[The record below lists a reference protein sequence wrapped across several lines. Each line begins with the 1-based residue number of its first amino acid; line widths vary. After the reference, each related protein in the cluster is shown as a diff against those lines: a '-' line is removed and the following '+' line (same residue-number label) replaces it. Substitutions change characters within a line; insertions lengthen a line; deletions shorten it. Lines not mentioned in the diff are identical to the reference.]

1 MYNININKMRWIG
14 LEYKKIKPKKIYEEV
29 TEALHEMIRNGQLVP
44 GSKLESVQQLA
55 ENFQVSRS
63 AIREALSALK
73 AMGLV
78 EMKQGEGTFIKEFDA
93 KQMTFPLSTAILM
106 KKKDVIHLL
115 EVRKIIE
122 TGTAG
127 LAAKNRS
134 EEDLAAMTKALEEMK
149 RVKGDEELGEK
160 ADFQFHLAVS
170 SAASNPILSTLLDQ
184 VSELMIETMKETR
197 RLWLFSKQTTTEN
210 LVKEHAKIFDAI
222 LERNEEKAQMAMIE
236 HLENVDNILNK
247 YFFETTK

>member
-1 MYNININKMRWIG
+1 MRWIG

-29 TEALHEMIRNGQLVP
+29 TEALHEMIRTGQLP
-44 GSKLESVQQLA
+44 PRSKLESVQQLA

-106 KKKDVIHLL
+106 NKKDVAHLL

-122 TGTAG
+122 TGTAA

-134 EEDLAAMTKALEEMK
+134 KENLEAMAQALEEMK
-149 RVKGDEELGEK
+149 RVQGDEELGEK
-160 ADFQFHLAVS
+160 ADFRFHLAVS
-170 SAASNPILSTLLDQ
+170 AAAGNPLLTTLLDQ

-197 RLWLFSKQTTTEN
+197 RLWLFSKQTSTEN
-210 LVKEHAKIFDAI
+210 IVKEHAKIYHAI
-222 LERNEEKAQMAMIE
+222 LERNEEMARIAMIE
-236 HLENVDNILNK
+236 HLENVDNILK
-247 YFFETTK
+247 MYFFESAEK